1 LLAKNIPYFCGK
13 HKSRMKNLFIAIIS
27 VAFLSA
33 CGEMGGESEQ
43 STETK
48 EIETKEGEGSTG
60 IAEVPA
66 IPENA
71 SVSFENLEDGAEV
84 SSPFYVAFG
93 VEGMEVEPAGP
104 VNMGFGHHHLI
115 VDGEFTPY
123 AQAVPA
129 NETHIHYGGGQK
141 GDSLT
146 LDPGMHTLTLQFAD
160 GLHRSYG
167 EQLSATI
174 SVNVK

>member
-1 LLAKNIPYFCGK
+1 
-13 HKSRMKNLFIAIIS
+13 MKKLFIAIVS
-27 VAFLSA
+27 VAFLTA
-33 CGEMGGESEQ
+33 CGETGNQTEKAEEAVES
-43 STETK
+43 TK
-48 EIETKEGEGSTG
+48 EDKGSTG
-60 IAEVPA
+60 VAEVPA

-84 SSPFYVAFG
+84 TSPFYVAFG

-104 VNMGFGHHHLI
+104 VNLGFGHHHI
-115 VDGEFTPY
+115 IIDGEFTPF
-123 AQAVPA
+123 AEAVPA

-141 GDSLT
+141 GDTLT

-167 EQLSATI
+167 EQMSETI